1 MTHQFRKL
9 NVDLPRQPLADQKVW
24 AVIGWV
30 LAAIVI
36 LIMIVSYINYLNDQ
50 SSVQTKSFE
59 NNISFNSTST
69 LNIQPSDG

>member
-9 NVDLPRQPLADQKVW
+9 NVDLPRQPLSDQKVW

-36 LIMIVSYINYLNDQ
+36 LIMVVSYINYVNDQ